1 LHCRHGCIPPLHRRL
16 GPAFRVG
23 AELTHFRWAQ
33 RKSIHRRSRQIREKG
48 TGGWG
53 ETFPDGQAQLD
64 ASFERIEP
72 MSAAI
77 IRSAQA
83 VQPAGRLLC
92 SLFASGLIAL
102 SAVPAMAHDAKPTAA
117 KPLGWSYP
125 FACCANYDCR
135 TASSSEVLERP
146 EGYVIAGTGEVVP
159 MTDRRVK
166 ESPDGEYHWCAH
178 QAGIDAGKT
187 ICLFVPPRS
196 F

>member
-1 LHCRHGCIPPLHRRL
+1 
-16 GPAFRVG
+16 
-23 AELTHFRWAQ
+23 
-33 RKSIHRRSRQIREKG
+33 
-48 TGGWG
+48 
-53 ETFPDGQAQLD
+53 
-64 ASFERIEP
+64 
-72 MSAAI
+72 MSAATS
-77 IRSAQA
+77 RPARA

-92 SLFASGLIAL
+92 SLSAAGAL
-102 SAVPAMAHDAKPTAA
+102 VMLAMPALAHDAAPTPA

-135 TASSSEVLERP
+135 ATHTGEVLERP

-166 ESPDGEYHWCAH
+166 DSPDGQFHWCAH
-178 QAGIDAGKT
+178 QSGMDAGRT